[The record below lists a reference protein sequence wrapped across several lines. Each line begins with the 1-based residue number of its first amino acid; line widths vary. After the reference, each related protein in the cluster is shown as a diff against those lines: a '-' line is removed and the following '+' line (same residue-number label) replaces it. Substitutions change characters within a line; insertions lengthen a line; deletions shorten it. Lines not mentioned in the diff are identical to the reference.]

1 MVVTKL
7 HFYFCNMIN
16 LRKYLLTAL
25 MSFIVLIASAQ
36 NIDTLSIG
44 DNAHAGHYVKIRGF
58 NMYYE
63 TYGNGLPLL
72 MIHNNGGSIS
82 NFMYQIPYFA
92 KNFKVIVAD
101 SRAQGKS
108 IDKGDSLSYE
118 MMADDVNA
126 LLDSLRLTQCFV
138 IGWNDGAI
146 TGLLLA
152 IHHPEKVRKLAITG
166 ARLSADTS
174 ALDATVVNWASQYNV
189 SFEQMTQTEETKNKH
204 KVAKLLSYQPHIA
217 ATALQKIVCPVLVIS
232 GDHDIVLSKHT
243 LLIASSIPESC
254 LWIIP
259 RSGNSLLLNFKDQFN
274 DIVDDFFRRP
284 YKKIEGLDRFN

>member
-1 MVVTKL
+1 M
-7 HFYFCNMIN
+7 M
-16 LRKYLLTAL
+16 
-25 MSFIVLIASAQ
+25 MSCLVLFASGQ
-36 NIDTLSIG
+36 IDTLSIG
-44 DNAHAGHYVKIRGF
+44 DNARAGHYIKIRGF
-58 NMYYE
+58 SMYYE

-82 NFMYQIPYFA
+82 NFMYQVPYFA
-92 KNFKVIVAD
+92 KSFHVIVAD

-108 IDKGDSLSYE
+108 TDKGDSLSYE
-118 MMADDVNA
+118 MMADDMNA
-126 LLDSLRLTQCFV
+126 LLDSLHLFQCFV

-174 ALDATVVNWASQYNV
+174 ALDATVVNWASQYNA
-189 SFEQMTQTEETKNKH
+189 SFDQMTQTDQVKNKH
-204 KVAKLLSYQPHIA
+204 KVARLLSYQPHIA
-217 ATALQKIVCPVLVIS
+217 ATELQKIVCPVLVIS
-232 GDHDIVLSKHT
+232 GDHDVVLPKHT
-243 LLIASSIPESC
+243 LLISSSIRESY
-254 LWIIP
+254 LWMVP
-259 RSGNSLLLNFKDQFN
+259 GSGNSLPLNFKDRFN